1 MIGLSSTK
9 SNEIEHRW
17 ACHPSNLKDETGKSA
32 VQTPP
37 MWLTTMNFYLT
48 QKINATTNPFSTV

>member
-17 ACHPSNLKDETGKSA
+17 ACHPSNLKDETGKSGA
-32 VQTPP
+32 
-37 MWLTTMNFYLT
+37 
-48 QKINATTNPFSTV
+48 NPADMANDYECHYKSIFDGLLYTAEQM